1 VTLDDRIAQ
10 ARQRVTRADDELTT
24 LLLAQL
30 AERIHAAYPAAAVV
44 HATGEHNE
52 DLLVSL
58 HADRVTDAA
67 GVTLAGYGNPQTH
80 TDAWDTLTQAIDPLL
95 DEIAQLNG
103 DDYLGAQQLDLN
115 ASSAD
120 LPAWAHTPSLQPGQV
135 LEILDHG
142 HRVVLADGT
151 LSPANRADPPVTVVA
166 GLGDVVHL
174 NGHGYLLIEQDTD
187 LTEDGSCTPVH
198 PTLTPLRLSD

>member
-10 ARQRVTRADDELTT
+10 ARQRATRADDELTA
-24 LLLAQL
+24 LLLVQL

-44 HATGEHNE
+44 HASGEHNE

-80 TDAWDTLTQAIDPLL
+80 TDAWDILTQAIAPLL

-103 DDYLGAQQLDLN
+103 DDYLGAQQVGLD
-115 ASSAD
+115 AAAE

-151 LSPANRADPPVTVVA
+151 LSPTDRADPPVTVVA

-187 LTEDGSCTPVH
+187 LTESGSCTSVH